1 MVKFQ
6 ILKVF
11 ILYGLLFSKFFW
23 VVFLQEIC
31 HTLCKFFLFKLKVL
45 LFFIQ
50 IKSAP
55 KINCLM
61 TTQILTLFQSAQL

>member
-31 HTLCKFFLFKLKVL
+31 HTLCNFFLFKLKVL
-45 LFFIQ
+45 IFSFKLKVLQKLIV
-50 IKSAP
+50 
-55 KINCLM
+55 
-61 TTQILTLFQSAQL
+61 

>member
-31 HTLCKFFLFKLKVL
+31 HTLCYFFLIQIKSTY
-45 LFFIQ
+45 FFIQ

-55 KINCLM
+55 KINFSM

>member
-11 ILYGLLFSKFFW
+11 ILYGLLFSSFFW

-31 HTLCKFFLFKLKVL
+31 HHYVIFFIQIKSTN
-45 LFFIQ
+45 FFIQ

>member
-1 MVKFQ
+1 MEYYLVNFSGLFFFKKYVIHYVFFFFIQ
-6 ILKVF
+6 IKST
-11 ILYGLLFSKFFW
+11 Y
-23 VVFLQEIC
+23 
-31 HTLCKFFLFKLKVL
+31 
-45 LFFIQ
+45 FFIQ

>member
-1 MVKFQ
+1 MDYYLVNFSGLFFFKKYVIHYVIQ
-6 ILKVF
+6 IKST
-11 ILYGLLFSKFFW
+11 Y
-23 VVFLQEIC
+23 
-31 HTLCKFFLFKLKVL
+31 
-45 LFFIQ
+45 FFIQ

>member
-1 MVKFQ
+1 MDYYLVNFS
-6 ILKVF
+6 
-11 ILYGLLFSKFFW
+11 GLFFFKKY
-23 VVFLQEIC
+23 VIHYVI
-31 HTLCKFFLFKLKVL
+31 FFLFKLKVL
-45 LFFIQ
+45 IFFIQ

>member
-11 ILYGLLFSKFFW
+11 ILYGLLFSSFFW

-31 HTLCKFFLFKLKVL
+31 HTLCYFFLFKLKVL
-45 LFFIQ
+45 IFSFKLKVLQKLIV
-50 IKSAP
+50 
-55 KINCLM
+55 
-61 TTQILTLFQSAQL
+61 